1 VGLELQPSNKPVQP
15 SFYRLPVVTGYT
27 GEGTDC
33 YYLVMG
39 DRGRVDIMMDQL
51 VEKLQEAVR
60 STPIPV
66 TRLTQDEEAVI
77 SAQVARV
84 CPEAESRVEL
94 FQMSRM
100 VEDGAGDWERVS
112 IILTPSHIVVA
123 QDFFQWLF
131 TSKEKELQIKYL
143 EKIEKLESLAVYQTW
158 PERTKLEFSEDLI
171 LRLKFETE
179 GGVQEMVSSIREAWE
194 AARGVK
200 LEVIFK

>member
-1 VGLELQPSNKPVQP
+1 MLN
-15 SFYRLPVVTGYT
+15 T
-27 GEGTDC
+27 
-33 YYLVMG
+33 
-39 DRGRVDIMMDQL
+39 
-51 VEKLQEAVR
+51 
-60 STPIPV
+60 
-66 TRLTQDEEAVI
+66 I
-77 SAQVARV
+77 S
-84 CPEAESRVEL
+84 
-94 FQMSRM
+94 
-100 VEDGAGDWERVS
+100 GDWERVS

-143 EKIEKLESLAVYQTW
+143 EKIEKLESLVKLLVTKLQLVHKLCFQAVYQTW

-194 AARGVK
+194 VARGVK